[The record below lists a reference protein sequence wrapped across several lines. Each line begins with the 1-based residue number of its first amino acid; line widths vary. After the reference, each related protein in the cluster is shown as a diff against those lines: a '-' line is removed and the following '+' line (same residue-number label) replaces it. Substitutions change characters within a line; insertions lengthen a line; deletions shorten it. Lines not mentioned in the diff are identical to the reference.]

1 MNQTVEVQGR
11 VVEVEE
17 AEIIIEETIIGETIE
32 EEEIIGV
39 AGLIRATKVHLLS
52 VCFFFCDAQLNEKIF
67 LIIFKVL
74 AAEAG
79 VLQMTVKK
87 MMLLLDSREDRIILQ
102 THIQLLQVLSKAGN
116 TIFLQNVSN
125 IIWKF

>member
-87 MMLLLDSREDRIILQ
+87 MMLLLDSREDRII
-102 THIQLLQVLSKAGN
+102 
-116 TIFLQNVSN
+116 
-125 IIWKF
+125 